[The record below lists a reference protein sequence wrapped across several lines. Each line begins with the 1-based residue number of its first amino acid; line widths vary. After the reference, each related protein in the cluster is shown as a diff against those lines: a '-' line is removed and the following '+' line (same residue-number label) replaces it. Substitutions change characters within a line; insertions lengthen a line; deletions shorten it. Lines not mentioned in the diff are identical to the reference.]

1 MTAPSTFA
9 DAWHTWLRYRA
20 CGQRPLRLSTLADY
34 ESIYRCHLGPHLG
47 EVPLPEI
54 DGTTIAGLVVALSAE
69 GVRPKRLA
77 NVLVPLRAC
86 LRWHH
91 RMGAFGRDPTPWF
104 DAPAA
109 PADERRI
116 LTIEQLER
124 LIAALPASYRPLVT
138 FAAYTG
144 VRLGELRAL
153 TWADIDLEARTA
165 RIDKTLYR
173 DRLQRS
179 TKTGYDR
186 TVPIPAH
193 VADVLRAWREV
204 CSSAE
209 AGPLFPGPSG
219 TPLDADWL
227 RENVWRPAVRS
238 AGLPET
244 LRIHDLRHT
253 SASLYLQH
261 GATVREVM
269 DIHGWRQMQTAMR
282 YLHTGDALNA
292 AADRLSA
299 ARDAT
304 LAPEATHRAPVTRA
318 GPSVPECTSTT
329 AAPVLRT

>member
-1 MTAPSTFA
+1 MTAPATFT
-9 DAWHTWLRYRA
+9 DAWHAWLRYRA

-47 EVPLPEI
+47 EVPLADI

-91 RMGAFGRDPTPWF
+91 RMGAFGRDPTAWF

-116 LTIEQLER
+116 LTIGQLER
-124 LIAALPASYRPLVT
+124 LIAALPAFYRPLVT

-153 TWADIDLEARTA
+153 TWADVDLETRTA

-193 VADVLRAWREV
+193 VAEVLRAWREV
-204 CSSAE
+204 CPSSAD
-209 AGPLFPGPSG
+209 GPLFPGPSG
-219 TPLDADWL
+219 VPLDADTF
-227 RENVWRPAVRS
+227 RATVWRPAVRS

-282 YLHTGDALNA
+282 YLHTGEELNA
-292 AADRLSA
+292 AADRLSV
-299 ARDAT
+299 ARDVALT
-304 LAPEATHRAPVTRA
+304 
-318 GPSVPECTSTT
+318 PSSCVRSTT
-329 AAPVLRT
+329 LTAPRS

>member
-1 MTAPSTFA
+1 MTASSTFA
-9 DAWHTWLRYRA
+9 EAWHAWLRYRA

-47 EVPLPEI
+47 AVPLGDI
-54 DGTTIAGLVVALSAE
+54 DGTTIAGLVVALSTD
-69 GVRPKRLA
+69 GMRPKRLA

-104 DAPAA
+104 DASAP

-116 LTIEQLER
+116 LTIEQLEQ
-124 LIAALPASYRPLVT
+124 LIAAMPAFYRPLVT

-153 TWADIDLEARTA
+153 TWPDVDLDARTA
-165 RIDKTLYR
+165 RIDKTYYR
-173 DRLQRS
+173 NQLQRS
-179 TKTGYDR
+179 TKSGYDR

-204 CSSAE
+204 CPSADE
-209 AGPLFPGPSG
+209 GPVFPNKSG
-219 TPLDADWL
+219 RPLDADTF
-227 RENVWRPAVRS
+227 RATVWRPAVRS
-238 AGLPET
+238 AGLPKT
-244 LRIHDLRHT
+244 VRIHDLRHT

-282 YLHTGDALNA
+282 YLHTGDALNV

-299 ARDAT
+299 ARDTALAAHSPPAT
-304 LAPEATHRAPVTRA
+304 PASTQAGRALQR
-318 GPSVPECTSTT
+318 
-329 AAPVLRT
+329 R